1 MDRYDLILKA
11 KTRKQLE
18 EKYLAFCQFFSDL
31 PISFWATYYQFCE
44 NNIVYFAYAIT
55 IEK

>member
-31 PISFWATYYQFCE
+31 PINFWASYYQFCE